1 MYVNDKL
8 YVNITYKKRRRVVQD
23 IHPFLSIEYNS
34 IVGKKYM
41 RLCIE
46 TQSLLDNN
54 INLCLPFFLI
64 SYKNN
69 NNKSIRYFFVVIS
82 FKRHVIVKIRKKSQ
96 NHLKRYIIIKI
107 FTETISCF
115 RIEFVKASTHRLR
128 SSSPS
133 APTVKLKFVCPVDL
147 RWLITSETEK
157 GFRGK
162 SSRTGVAVVAYV
174 ASWSNTVLIDRRQAL
189 LGVKPL
195 LRRSKY
201 KSPWLHYEYIYTYDV
216 NILEQASFEPSI
228 LEIKVKRKSWYA
240 RNCFKFVP

>member
-1 MYVNDKL
+1 M
-8 YVNITYKKRRRVVQD
+8 
-23 IHPFLSIEYNS
+23 
-34 IVGKKYM
+34 
-41 RLCIE
+41 
-46 TQSLLDNN
+46 
-54 INLCLPFFLI
+54 
-64 SYKNN
+64 
-69 NNKSIRYFFVVIS
+69 
-82 FKRHVIVKIRKKSQ
+82 KIRKKEVTRRDISRSI
-96 NHLKRYIIIKI
+96 LSSKCLP
-107 FTETISCF
+107 TISCF

-201 KSPWLHYEYIYTYDV
+201 KSPSLCYEYIHIRRMLIYITV
-216 NILEQASFEPSI
+216 GILSRDQDEE
-228 LEIKVKRKSWYA
+228 KNWYA
-240 RNCFKFVP
+240 RISIALGN

>member
-1 MYVNDKL
+1 MSRS
-8 YVNITYKKRRRVVQD
+8 I
-23 IHPFLSIEYNS
+23 LSS
-34 IVGKKYM
+34 K
-41 RLCIE
+41 
-46 TQSLLDNN
+46 
-54 INLCLPFFLI
+54 CLP
-64 SYKNN
+64 
-69 NNKSIRYFFVVIS
+69 
-82 FKRHVIVKIRKKSQ
+82 
-96 NHLKRYIIIKI
+96 
-107 FTETISCF
+107 TISCF

-147 RWLITSETEK
+147 RWLITFETEK

-201 KSPWLHYEYIYTYDV
+201 KSPSLYYEYIYIYIRRMLIYITV
-216 NILEQASFEPSI
+216 GILSSRDQDEE
-228 LEIKVKRKSWYA
+228 KNWYA
-240 RNCFKFVP
+240 RISIVLGN

>member
-1 MYVNDKL
+1 MKHNHCWIIILIYL
-8 YVNITYKKRRRVVQD
+8 YLFV
-23 IHPFLSIEYNS
+23 L
-34 IVGKKYM
+34 
-41 RLCIE
+41 
-46 TQSLLDNN
+46 
-54 INLCLPFFLI
+54 FLI
-64 SYKNN
+64 KIIIIST
-69 NNKSIRYFFVVIS
+69 RYFFVVIS
-82 FKRHVIVKIRKKSQ
+82 FKRHIIVKIRKKSQ

-201 KSPWLHYEYIYTYDV
+201 KSPWLHYEYIYV
-216 NILEQASFEPSI
+216 
-228 LEIKVKRKSWYA
+228 R
-240 RNCFKFVP
+240 C

>member
-1 MYVNDKL
+1 MKIIIKVRYLFV
-8 YVNITYKKRRRVVQD
+8 I
-23 IHPFLSIEYNS
+23 LSFE
-34 IVGKKYM
+34 
-41 RLCIE
+41 
-46 TQSLLDNN
+46 
-54 INLCLPFFLI
+54 
-64 SYKNN
+64 
-69 NNKSIRYFFVVIS
+69 
-82 FKRHVIVKIRKKSQ
+82 RHIIVKIRKKSVDD
-96 NHLKRYIIIKI
+96 HLKKYIIIKI

-147 RWLITSETEK
+147 KWLITSETEK

-201 KSPWLHYEYIYTYDV
+201 KSPWLHYEYIYV
-216 NILEQASFEPSI
+216 
-228 LEIKVKRKSWYA
+228 R
-240 RNCFKFVP
+240 C

>member
-8 YVNITYKKRRRVVQD
+8 YVNITYKNEEELFKIFILFYRS
-23 IHPFLSIEYNS
+23 SIIQSLARNIWGY
-34 IVGKKYM
+34 VLK
-41 RLCIE
+41 
-46 TQSLLDNN
+46 QSLLDNN

-69 NNKSIRYFFVVIS
+69 NNKSTRYFFVVIS

-216 NILEQASFEPSI
+216 NILE
-228 LEIKVKRKSWYA
+228 
-240 RNCFKFVP
+240 